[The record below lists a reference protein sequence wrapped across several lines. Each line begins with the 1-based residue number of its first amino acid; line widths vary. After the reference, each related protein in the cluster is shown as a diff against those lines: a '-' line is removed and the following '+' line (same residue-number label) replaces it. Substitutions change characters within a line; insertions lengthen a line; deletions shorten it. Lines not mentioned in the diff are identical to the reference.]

1 VVGWGSDGSEESTNH
16 GTREDKEEE
25 RYWVEEEDRYR
36 VETVENLAIAC
47 CHMTENKMTLL

>member
-1 VVGWGSDGSEESTNH
+1 MNH
-16 GTREDKEEE
+16 GTREDKEED

-47 CHMTENKMTLL
+47 CHMTENKMTLIHCNIQL